1 MAMESIGSIMGRGM
15 DLSPSRASR
24 QQMTNSENEQ
34 NDELDRYIMSNDPEA
49 KRHNPP
55 ETVLCEYCGAQRY
68 TKGINFGSRVI
79 WMPYGPERCTCPEA
93 VAAYEKAEAE
103 RLAKE
108 EAERKAEET
117 RKLNE
122 RIHKIIGE
130 SGMGER
136 FLRRTFD
143 TFQITDENH
152 KAANTAKKYAD
163 SFADLLPKRG
173 QPEPGRNGLFIAG
186 PKGTGKTHLAAAV
199 ANQLIQNGT
208 PVICMTMIDLLERI
222 KRTFAREGADEGTV
236 LRLYKTVPLLVI
248 DDMGKEPPTE
258 WAVSTIYNI
267 INGRY
272 EAYLPTIVTTNYDDK
287 TLIARMTPKETRDSV
302 TAEATIDRLMEMC
315 IGVVMAGQSWR
326 QR

>member
-1 MAMESIGSIMGRGM
+1 MSGDPRAEGM
-15 DLSPSRASR
+15 
-24 QQMTNSENEQ
+24 
-34 NDELDRYIMSNDPEA
+34 
-49 KRHNPP
+49 NPP
-55 ETVLCEYCGAQRY
+55 PPAPCEYCGAMRY

-79 WMPYGPERCTCPEA
+79 WMPFLERCTCPEA

-108 EAERKAEET
+108 EAERKAEEA
-117 RKLNE
+117 RRLNE
-122 RIHKIIGE
+122 RIRKIVGE

-143 TFQITDENH
+143 TFQITEENQG
-152 KAANTAKKYAD
+152 AARTAKRYAD
-163 SFADLLPKRG
+163 SFAELLPKRG

-186 PKGTGKTHLAAAV
+186 PKGTGKTHLAAAI
-199 ANQLIQNGT
+199 ANQLIHQGT

-222 KRTFAREGADEGTV
+222 KRTFAREGADEGAV
-236 LRLYKTVPLLVI
+236 LTLNKTVPLLVI

-258 WAVSTIYNI
+258 WAVSTVYNI

-287 TLIARMTPKETRDSV
+287 TLVARMTPQATRDSV

-315 IGVVMAGQSWR
+315 RGVVMSGQSWR
-326 QR
+326 AR